1 MAATAPNPANA
12 SHPDIRLILT
22 DVDGTILPAD
32 RDEASPT
39 CVAAFHAALEAGI
52 HVGAASG
59 RGATRVPQVFGGDK
73 ACCRTLLAA
82 NGMQVWIP
90 ESRLEQWQRAQEAQ
104 KRDPQRQAQSRNVLS
119 SKIASAL
126 RDSRT

>member
-73 ACCRTLLAA
+73 ECCRTLLAA
-82 NGMQVWIP
+82 NGMQVYLDD
-90 ESRLEQWQRAQEAQ
+90 ELVHEATI
-104 KRDPQRQAQSRNVLS
+104 DHDALLA
-119 SKIASAL
+119 IADVT
-126 RDSRT
+126 RGIEG